1 MEELS
6 KNINTIENNVAK
18 YIYKKYIM
26 TTPIDTIPI
35 TSLTGIHQ
43 TPQQTSHQ
51 IQQLICTKTKTEKQ
65 SKLNKLD
72 TKMFNIQY
80 KSYLQT
86 LFNFDRITFRIT
98 QEDVIK
104 QDYKQMALSNKAYNF
119 NKANFNPR
127 EYEILPDILRCKFI
141 RKYKHRYYRCLNK
154 CIQNIPQITSY
165 ENDEDLDEDL
175 GEDLDEDLDDH
186 LCYIHETC
194 YNLYLDKYNELLK
207 LYIHNT

>member
-6 KNINTIENNVAK
+6 KNINNIENNVAK

-26 TTPIDTIPI
+26 STPITTIPI
-35 TSLTGIHQ
+35 TSLTGIQQ
-43 TPQQTSHQ
+43 TPLQTS
-51 IQQLICTKTKTEKQ
+51 QLICTKTKTEKQ

-154 CIQNIPQITSY
+154 CIQNIPQILSY
-165 ENDEDLDEDL
+165 ENDEDLVEDL
-175 GEDLDEDLDDH
+175 VEDLDDH